1 MSIFAFPGP
10 HYGGTHT
17 CERKQN
23 FRRAKSEWRSACSPG
38 PPGPGFVKIAGATF
52 PQPRLPLPSR
62 RSRSILAG
70 APRGSLRKGAPGNQ
84 FYGCRFVIKMLP
96 SPLRRA
102 APERTG
108 EQAALICQ
116 NIPRS
121 PSCGPTGPH
130 GRDSGGRS
138 GRRRRSRRRAW
149 SASHS
154 GPPPW
159 RRRSLPD
166 RNTC

>member
-1 MSIFAFPGP
+1 MSIFAFPRTPLRGA
-10 HYGGTHT
+10 HT

-38 PPGPGFVKIAGATF
+38 PPGPGFAKIAGATF
-52 PQPRLPLPSR
+52 PQPRLPLPR
-62 RSRSILAG
+62 QRSRSILAG
-70 APRGSLRKGAPGNQ
+70 APRGSLRKGAPWKSILWMPFCGQNAPQ
-84 FYGCRFVIKMLP
+84 P
-96 SPLRRA
+96 SPARRA
-102 APERTG
+102 GEDG
-108 EQAALICQ
+108 EQTALICQ